1 MTAVAPVA
9 RPSHR
14 RHLSGQRAW
23 IVFGGRADHLW
34 QRLLRRGFR
43 HCFAAIEDSCGWTV
57 LDPLTG
63 RLLVARLEVPAG
75 FDLPGF
81 YRRAGLLPVGPFP
94 LEEPELGRGLR
105 GAPFSC
111 VAVCRAV
118 LGPHAPFAMT
128 PHGLFRALLGSHESR
143 KKNLTSPIVPT

>member
-1 MTAVAPVA
+1 MAQ
-9 RPSHR
+9 
-14 RHLSGQRAW
+14 QRAW
-23 IVFGGRADHLW
+23 IVFGGRADHFW

-43 HCFAAIEDSCGWTV
+43 HCFAALEDSRGWTV

-63 RLLVARLEVPAG
+63 RLLV
-75 FDLPGF
+75 
-81 YRRAGLLPVGPFP
+81 GPFP
-94 LEEPELGRGLR
+94 LEEPELGRGMR

-128 PHGLFRALLGSHESR
+128 PHGLFRALAQSQESR
-143 KKNLTSPIVPT
+143 KKNLTSSSAAT